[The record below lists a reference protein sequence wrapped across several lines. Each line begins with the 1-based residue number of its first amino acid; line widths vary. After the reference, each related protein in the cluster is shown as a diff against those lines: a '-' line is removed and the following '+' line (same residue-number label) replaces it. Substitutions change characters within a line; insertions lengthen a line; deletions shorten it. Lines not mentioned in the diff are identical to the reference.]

1 MIERT
6 PNRVREHREA
16 RSLSQITLAE
26 RAGLSRQSVGAI
38 EAGRA
43 TPAVDVALRIARAL
57 DCSVE
62 DLFADVGEAAVG
74 TEASEAAISGRVAV
88 AHIAGRWVSYAL
100 RGISTRV
107 SADGVAAQS
116 GGGQLDVEPLRPLAE
131 ARENIVIM
139 GCAMGLGLV
148 ADRLN
153 SRPGPGRFLWF
164 PRSSTAAL
172 EALARAHA
180 HVAGVHLVDARTGD
194 ANVEDVRRH
203 TQGAAVV
210 LITLARWEAGL
221 VTAPG
226 NPKRVKRPG
235 DLARRGLRIVTREEG
250 SGARRLLD
258 RHLREA
264 GVSREARS
272 ARRGTLR
279 PRGAPRIDGGHA
291 ATAPLRRHDLGGD
304 APRAYVAR
312 LRRAVLRR
320 PRRAPPRRLI
330 FKEQTMSF
338 HMRRL
343 LAVMAAAALLLV
355 GCGDDEQPSP
365 DAGILNIE
373 GDPNGL
379 IGAS

>member
-1 MIERT
+1 MHAMIERT

-272 ARRGTLR
+272 ACIQ
-279 PRGAPRIDGGHA
+279 AAGHLEVA
-291 ATAPLRRHDLGGD
+291 QAVSMGGGD
-304 APRAYVAR
+304 VGVATRDAAIAFGLDFIPLAEERYDLVVPLESMEDMR
-312 LRRAVLRR
+312 LQRLFDVMTSGATRREL
-320 PRRAPPRRLI
+320 
-330 FKEQTMSF
+330 MSLGYDVRSCGARVA
-338 HMRRL
+338 HL
-343 LAVMAAAALLLV
+343 PAA
-355 GCGDDEQPSP
+355 
-365 DAGILNIE
+365 
-373 GDPNGL
+373 
-379 IGAS
+379 